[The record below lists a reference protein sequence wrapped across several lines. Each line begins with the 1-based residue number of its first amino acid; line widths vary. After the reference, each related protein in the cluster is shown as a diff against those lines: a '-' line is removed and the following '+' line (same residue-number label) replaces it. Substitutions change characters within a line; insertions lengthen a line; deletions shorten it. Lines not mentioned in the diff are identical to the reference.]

1 MPLSRVFPHDRST
14 QWTWSYRSSIA
25 LILALTFALGAT
37 ATASAEVAETGGA
50 VYTPT
55 PATQP
60 GMRAK
65 LSSDGRTAI
74 APEGAPIEVK
84 KAIWAANEIT
94 NKPYIWGGGHASFK
108 AKGYDCS
115 GTISYALNGAGLL
128 DSPMPSGPFMRWGR
142 PGKGAWIT
150 VYAHSG
156 HMYAIIAGLR
166 FDTSGKGE
174 RGPRW
179 RPEKRSSRGFAV
191 RHPAGF

>member
-1 MPLSRVFPHDRST
+1 MPLSRVLPHDRST
-14 QWTWSYRSSIA
+14 QLTWFFRSSIA
-25 LILALTFALGAT
+25 FFLVLSFVVSAA
-37 ATASAEVAETGGA
+37 ATASAKVAETGGA
-50 VYTPT
+50 GYAPA

-74 APEGAPIEVK
+74 APEGAPLEVK

-94 NKPYIWGGGHASFK
+94 NKPYLWGGGHASFK

-128 DSPMPSGPFMRWGR
+128 DSPMPSGPFMSWGR
-142 PGKGAWIT
+142 PGKGSWIT
-150 VYAHSG
+150 IYAHSG

>member
-1 MPLSRVFPHDRST
+1 MPLSSNSSRSRTVRTTWIAISSSVFLL
-14 QWTWSYRSSIA
+14 A
-25 LILALTFALGAT
+25 ILLGAGAGT
-37 ATASAEVAETGGA
+37 ALAVEAESGGA
-50 VYTPT
+50 AYTPT

-74 APEGAPIEVK
+74 APAGAPIEVQ

-115 GTISYALNGAGLL
+115 GTISYALHGAGLL
-128 DSPMPSGPFMRWGR
+128 DSPMPSGPFMKWGQ
-142 PGKGAWIT
+142 PGKGSWIT
-150 VYAHSG
+150 VYAHTG

-166 FDTSGKGE
+166 FDTSGPGE

-179 RPEKRSSRGFAV
+179 RPQKRSSSGFAV